1 MNCTKEILKNCPGL
15 PPSPLT
21 SIAELATVNLGT
33 NNKMLIVTTVSILPD
48 DVLSSAAGVPGEFV
62 RESGVR
68 EVLENA
74 GDTAAVEVISWRE
87 QGNGKPKWKLVQW
100 EKRFNELVAYKK
112 KNGNC
117 HVPQSQGT
125 LGGWVKNQRANYR
138 KGKLLPER
146 TAQLKGIGF
155 N

>member
-62 RESGVR
+62 RESGVCN
-68 EVLENA
+68 VLENA

-87 QGNGKPKWKLVQW
+87 
-100 EKRFNELVAYKK
+100 
-112 KNGNC
+112 
-117 HVPQSQGT
+117 
-125 LGGWVKNQRANYR
+125 
-138 KGKLLPER
+138 
-146 TAQLKGIGF
+146 
-155 N
+155 